1 VTAATL
7 LTDASATV
15 TPAKAP
21 APRPRIVSAPLP
33 APKVETYAITV
44 LRGGKA
50 AEQVFVRDVTKEWVE
65 QSGKK

>member
-1 VTAATL
+1 M
-7 LTDASATV
+7 
-15 TPAKAP
+15 
-21 APRPRIVSAPLP
+21 P